1 MYHVSCIILLLH
13 VAVYLWLNSYMS
25 VRILISND
33 DGINSEGLHVLADSL
48 KALGEIFVVAPDR
61 EQSAA
66 SHALSLHR
74 PLRIDEI
81 SANIY
86 SVDGT
91 PTDCINVAV
100 NGLLKVNKPN
110 IIVSGINKGENL
122 GDDIT
127 YSGTVS
133 AAMEG
138 TLLGIP
144 SIAIS
149 LTSKQNFLF
158 DTASHYAHL
167 LAKYVIL
174 NGLPAGTLLNVNV
187 PNLPKDNIKGIRVTK
202 QGKRVYG
209 EPIVE
214 KIDPRGRKYYWI
226 GGNELRFLSIEDSD
240 LVAVSE
246 GFVSVTPIK
255 LDLTDNEFLEN
266 LTKDITKNLAHA

>member
-1 MYHVSCIILLLH
+1 
-13 VAVYLWLNSYMS
+13 MS
-25 VRILISND
+25 IRILISND
-33 DGINSEGLHVLADSL
+33 DGINSEGLHALVDSL
-48 KALGEIFVVAPDR
+48 RTLGEVLVVAPDR

-66 SHALSLHR
+66 SHALSLHH
-74 PLRIDEI
+74 PLRIEEI
-81 SANIY
+81 SENIY

-100 NGLLKVNKPN
+100 NGLFKENKPN

-138 TLLGIP
+138 TLLGIS
-144 SIAIS
+144 SIAVS
-149 LTSKQNFLF
+149 LASKKDFFF
-158 DTASHYAHL
+158 DTASYYAHSV
-167 LAKYVIL
+167 ANYVIT
-174 NGLPAGTLLNVNV
+174 NPLPLGTLLNVNI
-187 PNLPKDNIKGIRVTK
+187 PNLPKDSVKGIKVTI

-214 KIDPRGRKYYWI
+214 KVDPRGRKYYWI

-240 LVAVSE
+240 LVAVSQ

-255 LDLTDNEFLEN
+255 LDLTDYEFLET
-266 LTKDITKNLAHA
+266 LTKDLTKSLTHV

>member
-1 MYHVSCIILLLH
+1 MPI
-13 VAVYLWLNSYMS
+13 
-25 VRILISND
+25 RILISND

-48 KALGEIFVVAPDR
+48 RALGKVLVVAPDR

-66 SHALSLHR
+66 SHALSLHH
-74 PLRIDEI
+74 PLRIEGV
-81 SANIY
+81 SENIY

-100 NGLLKVNKPN
+100 NGLFKDNKPS

-144 SIAIS
+144 SMAVS
-149 LTSKQNFLF
+149 LTSKKDFFF
-158 DTASHYAHL
+158 DTASYYARL
-167 LAKYVIL
+167 VAKYVIL
-174 NGLPAGTLLNVNV
+174 NRLPVGTLLNVNV
-187 PNLPKDNIKGIRVTK
+187 PNLPEDKIKGIRVTK

-226 GGNELRFLSIEDSD
+226 GGNELRFLNIEDSD
-240 LVAVSE
+240 LVAVSQ
-246 GFVSVTPIK
+246 GYVSVTPIK
-255 LDLTDNEFLEN
+255 LDLTDYDFLEALSKD
-266 LTKDITKNLAHA
+266 LTNNLAHA

>member
-1 MYHVSCIILLLH
+1 MPI
-13 VAVYLWLNSYMS
+13 
-25 VRILISND
+25 RILISND
-33 DGINSEGLHVLADSL
+33 DGINSEGLHTLAESL
-48 KALGEIFVVAPDR
+48 GALGEVLVVAPDR

-81 SANIY
+81 SENIY

-100 NGLLKVNKPN
+100 NGLFKESRPDM
-110 IIVSGINKGENL
+110 IVSGINKGENL

-144 SIAIS
+144 SIAVS
-149 LTSKQNFLF
+149 LTSKKDFFF
-158 DTASHYAHL
+158 DTAAYYAHL
-167 LAKYVIL
+167 VARYVL
-174 NGLPAGTLLNVNV
+174 TNRLPVGTLLNVNV
-187 PNLPKDNIKGIRVTK
+187 PNLPKDSIKGIRVTK

-240 LVAVSE
+240 LVAVSQ

-255 LDLTDNEFLEN
+255 LDLTDYEFLET
-266 LTKDITKNLAHA
+266 LATDLTKNLTHA

>member
-1 MYHVSCIILLLH
+1 
-13 VAVYLWLNSYMS
+13 MS

-100 NGLLKVNKPN
+100 NGLLKENKPN

-149 LTSKQNFLF
+149 VASKQNFLF
-158 DTASHYAHL
+158 DTASYYAQL
-167 LAKYVIL
+167 VTKYVIL
-174 NGLPAGTLLNVNV
+174 NRLPIGTLLNVNV
-187 PNLPKDNIKGIRVTK
+187 PNLPKDDIRGIRVTK

-266 LTKDITKNLAHA
+266 LTKDLTKSLAHA

>member
-1 MYHVSCIILLLH
+1 
-13 VAVYLWLNSYMS
+13 MS

-100 NGLLKVNKPN
+100 NGLLKENRPN

-149 LTSKQNFLF
+149 LASKQNFLF
-158 DTASHYAHL
+158 DTASYYAHL

-174 NGLPAGTLLNVNV
+174 KGLPVGTLLNVNV
-187 PNLPKDNIKGIRVTK
+187 PNLSKENIKGIRVTK

-266 LTKDITKNLAHA
+266 LTKDLTKSLAHA